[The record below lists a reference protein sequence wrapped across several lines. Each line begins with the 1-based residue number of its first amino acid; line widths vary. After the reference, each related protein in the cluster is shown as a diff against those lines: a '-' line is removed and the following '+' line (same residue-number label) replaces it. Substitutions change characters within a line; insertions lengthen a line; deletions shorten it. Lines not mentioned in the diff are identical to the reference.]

1 ARRASSVAQSRRPS
15 LGVPCTPSLG
25 GSRRGV
31 SPLQRVR
38 IGLLE
43 QLAPRVELVLRD
55 VPGVFRSLAPPLF
68 RPFRLA
74 PSVDRAATPSVPTRR
89 RRRPA
94 SSARPTRRG
103 PNDVGRRFRTAP
115 RAPSRATGPADRPQ
129 RSRCD
134 R

>member
-1 ARRASSVAQSRRPS
+1 HAGSRKFVLCRGVAGPGLARRASSVAQSRRPS
-15 LGVPCTPSLG
+15 LGVSYTPSLG

-89 RRRPA
+89 RPA
-94 SSARPTRRG
+94 SSARHARRG
-103 PNDVGRRFRTAP
+103 PNDVGRSFRTAR
-115 RAPSRATGPADRPQ
+115 RAS
-129 RSRCD
+129 
-134 R
+134 